1 MKRLVIKIDEYQK
14 DGQTKGKY
22 VELGVIM
29 SGENGEY
36 ALINPNVNLAGCL
49 IQQRVMNQGKQNKGK
64 GDMVMCSI
72 FERDSGQQSQQ
83 PERQAQHPADD
94 VLPMDDSIP
103 F

>member
-1 MKRLVIKIDEYQK
+1 MTKRLMIKVDEYQK

-22 VELGVIM
+22 VELGVIL

-36 ALINPNVNLAGCL
+36 ALINPSVSNAGCL
-49 IQQRVMNQGKQNKGK
+49 MQQRVMNQGKEKKGK

-72 FERDSGQQSQQ
+72 FERDRDSGQSQDS
-83 PERQAQHPADD
+83 PAPAVGEDFN
-94 VLPMDDSIP
+94 DSVP

>member
-1 MKRLVIKIDEYQK
+1 MIKVGEYQK

-22 VELGVIM
+22 VELGVIL

-36 ALINPNVNLAGCL
+36 ALINPSVNIAGCL
-49 IQQRVMNQGKQNKGK
+49 MQQRVMNQGKEKKGK

-72 FERDSGQQSQQ
+72 FERDRDSGQSQDS
-83 PERQAQHPADD
+83 PAPAGGDD
-94 VLPMDDSIP
+94 FDDQDIP